1 MPRQRF
7 TIAPLDELRL
17 RLSTPFGQEPLRVA
31 GDGALVRLA
40 DGTLGV
46 VATFGQAG
54 ARIRLLTDGGAVLVD
69 ADQRVQV
76 LASPVLAAKL
86 LRLLA
91 QTLSAQEPSEL
102 P

>member
-1 MPRQRF
+1 MSRQRI

-17 RLSTPFGQEPLRVA
+17 RMRDTIGQEPLRVA

-46 VATFGQAG
+46 VATFGQA
-54 ARIRLLTDGGAVLVD
+54 ASRIRLLTDGGAVLVD
-69 ADQRVQV
+69 ADQPVQV
-76 LASPVLAAKL
+76 LADPVLAATL
-86 LRLLA
+86 LRRLA
-91 QTLSAQEPSEL
+91 QMISAQEPSEL

>member
-1 MPRQRF
+1 MPRQRS
-7 TIAPLDELRL
+7 TIAPLDELRIRML
-17 RLSTPFGQEPLRVA
+17 DPMGHEPLGVA

-46 VATFGQAG
+46 VATFGQA
-54 ARIRLLTDGGAVLVD
+54 ASRIRVLTDGGAVLVA
-69 ADQRVQV
+69 ADQPVQV
-76 LASPVLAAKL
+76 LAHPVLAAKL